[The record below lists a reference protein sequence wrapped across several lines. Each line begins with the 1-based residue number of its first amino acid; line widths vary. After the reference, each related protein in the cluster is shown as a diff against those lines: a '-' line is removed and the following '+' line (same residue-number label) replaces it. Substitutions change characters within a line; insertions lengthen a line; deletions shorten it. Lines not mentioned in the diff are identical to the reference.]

1 MKLCSLGVEN
11 ARNICKNKVVNA
23 DFNKITRFLQLRK
36 IILFA
41 TVEALGKK
49 LSKYKVSKSL
59 FDDQLEDLCEAKF
72 LMAK

>member
-41 TVEALGKK
+41 TIEALGKK